1 MNQPHKIA
9 LLPWGNV
16 IEDFL
21 DSINLSWQDF
31 CTQMTGGWL
40 FGYIEALK
48 TVEIETVIF
57 CISGRVETIKSDVHL
72 PTGAKIVTLPT
83 TKAYQAI
90 ASSMQ
95 NPYGWTTRDTF
106 GNFNPLQTPYK
117 TLQRH
122 LAPYLATP
130 LDSLTQAIQQENCTA
145 ILCQEYE
152 YPRFDIANIIG
163 KRLNIPV
170 YATFQ
175 GGDFQMS
182 ACERFLR
189 PHSLKN
195 CAGVIIAPKTEI
207 KRVQEQY
214 NIPENKIARIFN
226 PLDLSLW
233 QKGDRATIRQQLQ
246 IPPEAL
252 VVMWHGRVE
261 IHRKGLDIL
270 IDAWPQVCD
279 KIAAPTHLLLVG
291 TGSDAEI
298 FRQKIAQMP
307 NSNIHWQNQYIL
319 DRPLMCDYLAAA
331 DVYVLPSRHEGFP
344 VAPLEAMACGLP
356 LVAADAPGIP
366 DILEAGEDSGGIQV
380 SRENAPQLAQALV
393 KILNQPDLRA
403 KLRQNARQRIE
414 TCFSLTAVGQQ
425 LATFLEKNQP

>member
-1 MNQPHKIA
+1 MINPHKIA

-31 CTQMTGGWL
+31 CTEMTGGWL

-48 TVEIETVIF
+48 TVEIEIVIF
-57 CISGRVETIKSDVHL
+57 CISGRIETIKSDVHL

-106 GNFNPLQTPYK
+106 GNFNPLLTPSY

-130 LDSLTQAIQQENCTA
+130 LNSLTQAIQQENCSA
-145 ILCQEYE
+145 ILSQEYE

-163 KRLNIPV
+163 KKLNIPV

-182 ACERFLR
+182 AFEGFLR
-189 PHSLKN
+189 PQSLKN

-207 KRVQEQY
+207 QRVQGQY
-214 NIPENKIARIFN
+214 KLSEAKIARIFN

-261 IHRKGLDIL
+261 IYRKGLDIL
-270 IDAWPQVCD
+270 LDAWPQVCD
-279 KIAAPTHLLLVG
+279 KISAPIHLLLIG

-298 FRQKIAQMP
+298 FQQKITAMGDR
-307 NSNIHWQNQYIL
+307 NIHWQNQYIL
-319 DRPLMCDYLAAA
+319 DRALMCDYLAAA

-344 VAPLEAMACGLP
+344 VAPLEAMACHLP
-356 LVAADAPGIP
+356 IVAADAPGIP
-366 DILEAGEDSGGIQV
+366 DILEAGEDSGGIV
-380 SRENAPQLAQALV
+380 VPRENSTDLAQAIV

-403 KLRQNARQRIE
+403 KLSRNARQRIE
-414 TCFSLTAVGQQ
+414 TAFSLTAVGQQ
-425 LATFLEKNQP
+425 LATFLTD

>member
-1 MNQPHKIA
+1 MNTRHKIA

-21 DSINLSWQDF
+21 DTINLSWQDF
-31 CTQMTGGWL
+31 CTEMTGGWL

-57 CISGRVETIKSDVHL
+57 CISRRVETIQSDVHL

-106 GNFNPLQTPYK
+106 GQFNPLQTPYK

-130 LDSLTQAIQQENCTA
+130 RNLLSQAIEQEHCTA

-182 ACERFLR
+182 AFEKFMR

-207 KRVQEQY
+207 ERFQGQY
-214 NIPENKIARIFN
+214 KLPEAKIARIFN

-233 QKGDRATIRQQLQ
+233 QKGDRATTRKQLN

-252 VVMWHGRVE
+252 VVAWHGRVE
-261 IHRKGLDIL
+261 MYRKGLDIL
-270 IDAWPQVCD
+270 LEAWQQICREIPRE
-279 KIAAPTHLLLVG
+279 THLLLIG
-291 TGSDAEI
+291 TGSDAAKFE
-298 FRQKIAQMP
+298 QKIAQMP
-307 NSNIHWQNQYIL
+307 ENIHWQNQYIL
-319 DRPLMCDYLAAA
+319 DRALMCDYLAAA
-331 DVYVLPSRHEGFP
+331 DVYAFPSRHEGFP

-356 LVAADAPGIP
+356 LVAAAAPGIP
-366 DILEAGEDSGGIQV
+366 DILETGEDSGGIV
-380 SRENAPQLAQALV
+380 VPRENSAELAQAVL
-393 KILNQPDLRA
+393 KLLKDPHLRA
-403 KLRQNARQRIE
+403 KMAQNARQRLE
-414 TCFSLTAVGQQ
+414 THYSLKAVGQQ
-425 LATFLEKNQP
+425 LATFLTET